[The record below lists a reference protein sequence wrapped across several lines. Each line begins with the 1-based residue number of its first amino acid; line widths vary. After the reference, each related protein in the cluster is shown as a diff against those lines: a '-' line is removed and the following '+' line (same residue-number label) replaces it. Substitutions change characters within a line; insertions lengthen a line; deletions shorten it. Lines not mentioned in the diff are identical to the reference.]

1 MCTVLL
7 AVPGPFQAL
16 SQTLLLMQHLQRA
29 AMGAQEG
36 ADPSLGCCSQ
46 DAQGSTSNTSH
57 LVFLLGKLLQMEIF
71 PFPFCFLLTFYLP
84 LPRVLKPYV

>member
-36 ADPSLGCCSQ
+36 AEPSLGCCSQ
-46 DAQGSTSNTSH
+46 DALGFNIQHFPLSFLTRETASNGNIPLS
-57 LVFLLGKLLQMEIF
+57 LLLSFNI
-71 PFPFCFLLTFYLP
+71 LLTSP
-84 LPRVLKPYV
+84 